1 MNAYNV
7 MYGNLHCHGN
17 SVDQQPSFSKSI
29 SSDPL
34 VIVPTTP
41 TPDVCTVYDVMN
53 ETLQIIENNW
63 NEVVCKSSQNC

>member
-7 MYGNLHCHGN
+7 MYGNLHCHDN
-17 SVDQQPSFSKSI
+17 SVHQQPGFSKSI

-34 VIVPTTP
+34 VIVPAIP
-41 TPDVCTVYDVMN
+41 IPDVCAVYDMVN
-53 ETLQIIENNW
+53 GTLQIIENNW